1 MSGILLPGQE
11 KKPQSQG
18 GGLELPK
25 GFSRR
30 RDETPQPAESPAP
43 DQPAEETKAAAGTPP
58 SAPPPA
64 PRAPRRGG
72 QGQLELLFPPTGAQ
86 IQCPNCGTPYTVPVF
101 SIIDLGANPELKG
114 ALLGGQINIAMC
126 PQCGAGGPLGAP
138 LLVHD
143 PAHQFLGV
151 FAPPPQRSNDSMQ
164 MQKAIGDMTQALMRK
179 LPTEARKGY
188 MLQPKQ
194 FMDWQRFMEQMWEFE
209 GVTAEMLRRQRS
221 QSELLQRMVSLANDR
236 KALEITLERSRDL
249 IDRNFFALLDRLLM
263 ASNNQGQQAGVQALL
278 QLRNQLMEV
287 TEAGRQLKVQ
297 QEKVRTIVSGLSQ
310 QSTREELLNKI
321 LDAWQGE
328 DGHEIAVGVIGA
340 VAPMLDYQFLMLVS
354 ERLEHSSDEAE
365 QAHLTELRELI
376 LELQEQQKASQQAM
390 MQQMQAILQDVLQAP
405 DITAKLREYA
415 EIIDEGFL
423 SVLAAN
429 IQAAQRNNS
438 TAAARR
444 LQQVYDA
451 AVGIL
456 REQMPDEMRLLNELI
471 MAEDK
476 GALNQL
482 LRDNRDKLT
491 KEFVA
496 SMQEVE
502 AQLREAGRKEI
513 AERLKSVRAQIA
525 LMA

>member
-18 GGLELPK
+18 SGLELPK

-30 RDETPQPAESPAP
+30 RDQEEAPAAQPTAPTPPAANEPPAP
-43 DQPAEETKAAAGTPP
+43 PAA
-58 SAPPPA
+58 SAPA
-64 PRAPRRGG
+64 PRAARRG
-72 QGQLELLFPPTGAQ
+72 QGQMDLLFPPTGAQ
-86 IQCPNCGTPYTVPVF
+86 IQCPNCRTPYTVPVF

-114 ALLGGQINIAMC
+114 PLLGGQVNIAMC
-126 PQCGAGGPLGAP
+126 PNCGAGGPLGAP

-151 FAPPPQRSNDSMQ
+151 FAPPPQRSSDSMQ
-164 MQKAIGDMTQALMRK
+164 MQKAIGDLTQTLMRK

-221 QSELLQRMVSLANDR
+221 QSELLQRLVALANDR
-236 KALEITLERSRDL
+236 KAMEIALERSREL

-263 ASNNQGQQAGVQALL
+263 ASNQQGQQAGVQALL
-278 QLRNQLMEV
+278 QLRNQLMES
-287 TEAGRQLKVQ
+287 TEAGRQLKTQ
-297 QEKVRTIVSGLSQ
+297 QDKVREIVSSLSQ
-310 QSTREELLNKI
+310 QTTREELLGKI
-321 LDAWQGE
+321 LETWQGA
-328 DGHEIAVGVIGA
+328 DGQEVAVGVIGA

-354 ERLEHSSDEAE
+354 AQLEQSSDEGE
-365 QAHLTELRELI
+365 KAHLTELREMI
-376 LELQEQQKASQQAM
+376 LELQEQQQASQQAM

-405 DITAKLREYA
+405 DLTAKLREYG
-415 EIIDEGFL
+415 EVIDEGFL

-438 TAAARR
+438 TAAAKR

-456 REQMPDEMRLLNELI
+456 REQMPAEMRLLNELI
-471 MAEDK
+471 MAPDK
-476 GALNQL
+476 AALNQL
-482 LRDNRDKLT
+482 LSDNRDQLS
-491 KEFVA
+491 KEFIA

-502 AQLREAGRKEI
+502 GQLREAGRKEI
-513 AERLKSVRAQIA
+513 ADRLKSVRAQIS
-525 LMA
+525 LMV